1 MPDLVIDDTGVAG
14 IKLTGMDGT
23 AVRLELDLWDVSNR
37 LSAIYNA
44 AKLAYPGDA
53 PSFHVEF
60 YSKVVEFLVGL
71 GYPRVS
77 HFVADKVFD
86 AITEAA
92 NNLGKPPAV
101 EPTPA

>member
-1 MPDLVIDDTGVAG
+1 MTDLVIDDTGIAG
-14 IKLTGMDGT
+14 ITLKGMDGRV
-23 AVRLELDLWDVSNR
+23 VRVELDLWDVSNR

-44 AKLAYPGDA
+44 AKHAYPEN
-53 PSFHVEF
+53 PPEFHTEF
-60 YSKVVEFLVGL
+60 YSKTVEFLESL

-77 HFVADKVFD
+77 HFVADKVYD

-92 NNLGKPPAV
+92 NNLGKTPAV